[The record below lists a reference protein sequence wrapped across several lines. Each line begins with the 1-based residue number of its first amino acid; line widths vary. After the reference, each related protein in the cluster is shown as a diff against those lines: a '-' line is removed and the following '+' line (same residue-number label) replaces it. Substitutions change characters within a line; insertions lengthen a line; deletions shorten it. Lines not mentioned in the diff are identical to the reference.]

1 MIQIIILLN
10 FPKDAFYI
18 LKYRNPIPCPN
29 VMKWA
34 KWYKQIRFRRVR
46 LTLINDCIRFRR
58 VRLTLINDCKV
69 STVFLC
75 LSNFRVDAN
84 NKPLL
89 FETMIFYQGK
99 SLKVGEQVESLPV
112 NVCSTWRSALSNHK
126 IGVILANSISL

>member
-1 MIQIIILLN
+1 MTKN
-10 FPKDAFYI
+10 PPYYDSNNNPSEFPEGCFTYI

-46 LTLINDCIRFRR
+46 LTLINDC
-58 VRLTLINDCKV
+58 KV

-75 LSNFRVDAN
+75 LSNFMVDAN

-99 SLKVGEQVESLPV
+99 SLKIGEQVESLPV
-112 NVCSTWRSALSNHK
+112 NICSTWRAALNNHK